1 MVPDLIPT
9 QDQETHHGVK
19 VWFRIGR
26 CRSFNLG
33 TLDALSHHAFSQ
45 ILAISQKILMVI
57 PRRVQTTRQ
66 TVESVQIQLP
76 LKAGE
81 LVLLKIPVCYSERRR

>member
-1 MVPDLIPT
+1 
-9 QDQETHHGVK
+9 
-19 VWFRIGR
+19 
-26 CRSFNLG
+26 
-33 TLDALSHHAFSQ
+33 
-45 ILAISQKILMVI
+45 MVI